1 MKKSSR
7 FLLLPAFSLIMITC
21 VKEYSFEGGKGGA
34 VFTFVGAPG
43 ECTQSVVSGNFYI
56 DTPLNSNNTVTLT
69 VDVTTVGSYNISTNT
84 VHGISFS
91 ATENFSDTQRGSVC
105 RACWN
110 RYTI

>member
-1 MKKSSR
+1 
-7 FLLLPAFSLIMITC
+7 MITC